1 MSDGD
6 DSEYFHLINF
16 LRRAV
21 RGVVGDLLDILRH
34 GAT

>member
-6 DSEYFHLINF
+6 YSKYSNLINF